1 MGTLTSLPTELI
13 ILLSRQL
20 RNIEDFLALRST
32 CRLTYDILTANTSPH
47 TILDLLAASAPTFCS
62 PHPYFLVAALAR
74 QTAEWALADPP
85 ARIPPLR
92 KAFRGGID
100 ALFAF
105 CLENA
110 PRGLTL
116 DEIRHLHTLRF
127 SVLNPLTDAVDRM
140 AGPQWCATPDFWEGA
155 VSEPN
160 TLYTEPSRAT
170 MQILIYGE
178 LFGPSFDHF
187 LDRPLRLPETSAPA
201 SPASLSPPPS
211 ASSSVSFYSTSSDP
225 SFPKE
230 YPVFTIEDRLD
241 FVKYCIP
248 DWTCSSWS
256 SFEVDRIGPYQIRE
270 VEGDHTASI
279 PADQT
284 ALRHI
289 LTCRRWRRMWRD
301 GMAKVDKNDFSP
313 SPQASEPPPTRRL
326 SIISIISG
334 GDRSPPRSV
343 REEEPRA
350 HYWADHFSWVG
361 DEGKTDMPNL
371 STETW
376 RQKLYRDALVFQGIE
391 GMQLITLPEDKISP
405 RVLEKARWIRQ
416 KISELEVP
424 IEMTTFGR
432 LTPMLVSSAPDLS
445 QELWLGVR
453 GRWRPSVNM

>member
-1 MGTLTSLPTELI
+1 MGALTNLPTELI
-13 ILLSRQL
+13 LIVVRQL

-32 CRLTYDILTANTSPH
+32 CRRTYHILSENTAPH

-74 QTAEWALADPP
+74 QTSEWALADPA

-105 CLENA
+105 CLEHA

-116 DEIRHLHTLRF
+116 DEIQHLHSLRF
-127 SVLNPLTDAVDRM
+127 SVLNPLTDAIDRM
-140 AGPQWCATPDFWEGA
+140 AGPQYNATPDFWEGG

-178 LFGPSFDHF
+178 LFGTSFDHF
-187 LDRPLRLPETSAPA
+187 LDRPLRFADTSVPA

-211 ASSSVSFYSTSSDP
+211 ASSSVSFFSTSSDP
-225 SFPKE
+225 RLPKE
-230 YPVFTIEDRLD
+230 YPVFTIQDRLD

-248 DWTCSSWS
+248 DWNCSAWGP
-256 SFEVDRIGPYQIRE
+256 FEVDRIGPYQVRE
-270 VEGDHTASI
+270 VEGDHTSNL

-284 ALRHI
+284 ALRHV
-289 LTCRRWRRMWRD
+289 LTCRRWRRMWRE
-301 GMAKVDKNDFSP
+301 GMAKVDKDDFSP
-313 SPQASEPPPTRRL
+313 PPPTRRL
-326 SIISIISG
+326 SIISIMSYE
-334 GDRSPPRSV
+334 DRSSPSRPTP
-343 REEEPRA
+343 EDLEPRA
-350 HYWADHFSWVG
+350 HHWADHFSWVG
-361 DEGKTDMPNL
+361 DEGETDIPNL
-371 STETW
+371 STENW

-391 GMQLITLPEDKISP
+391 GMQLITLPTHKISP
-405 RVLEKARWIRQ
+405 HVLEKARWIRQ
-416 KISELEVP
+416 KISELQVP

-453 GRWRPSVNM
+453 GRWRASVNV